1 MYFRMRSGKL
11 QYAMGDNMN
20 LKAKKKGKNWLPY
33 LFILPA
39 IVIFLFVYAGPMV
52 ATAVLGFTD
61 WNGISPN
68 FEFIGLKNF
77 IKIFTDKSLQ
87 EPLLN
92 TFEFTI
98 LTVVIQGVL
107 ALLLAVAL
115 NRSFRGRNLFRTVFF
130 LPCVVSM
137 VAVGYAWSLI
147 FNPVM
152 GPLGLLADHF
162 GWESLSNIK
171 WLSDPK
177 IVMYSIVLVNV
188 WQWTGYNMVIY
199 LAGLQSIPNQ
209 LYEAASIDG
218 ANKVHQ
224 FFKITLPLVAPSI
237 TINTVMATMGGL
249 KAFDLMYV
257 MTNGGPGHA
266 SQTFAMASVDAFFR
280 QKDAGLGSAM
290 SLLMFLMILLV
301 SYVQNRLLSKREVG
315 VL

>member
-1 MYFRMRSGKL
+1 MY
-11 QYAMGDNMN
+11 QN
-20 LKAKKKGKNWLPY
+20 KKKEKRLLPY
-33 LFILPA
+33 LFMLPA
-39 IVIFLFVYAGPMV
+39 ILIFVFVYAGPML
-52 ATAVLGFTD
+52 ATFVLGFTD
-61 WNGISPN
+61 WNGISPG
-68 FEFIGLKNF
+68 FDFIGLNNF
-77 IKIFTDKSLQ
+77 IKIFTDKNLM

-98 LTVVIQGVL
+98 LTVVIQGIL

-115 NRSFRGRNLFRTVFF
+115 NKSFRGRNFFRTVLF

-152 GPLGLLADHF
+152 GPLGLIAEHF
-162 GWESLSNIK
+162 GWQFLANIK
-171 WLSDPK
+171 WLSDPQ

-199 LAGLQSIPNQ
+199 LAGLQSIPMH

-218 ANKVHQ
+218 AGKVYQ

-237 TINTVMATMGGL
+237 TINVVLSTMGGL

-266 SQTFAMASVDAFFR
+266 SETFAMASVDAFFR
-280 QKDAGLGSAM
+280 QKNAGLGSAM
-290 SLLMFLMILLV
+290 AFLMFIMILFV
-301 SYVQNRLLSKREVG
+301 SFVQNKLLSKREVD
-315 VL
+315 V

>member
-1 MYFRMRSGKL
+1 MY
-11 QYAMGDNMN
+11 QN
-20 LKAKKKGKNWLPY
+20 KKKEKRLLPY
-33 LFILPA
+33 LFMLPA
-39 IVIFLFVYAGPMV
+39 ILIFVFVYAGPML
-52 ATAVLGFTD
+52 ATFVLGFTD
-61 WNGISPN
+61 WNGISPG
-68 FEFIGLKNF
+68 FDFIGLKNF
-77 IKIFTDKSLQ
+77 IKIFTDKNLM

-98 LTVVIQGVL
+98 LTVVIQGIL

-115 NRSFRGRNLFRTVFF
+115 NKSFRGRNFFRTVLF

-152 GPLGLLADHF
+152 GPLGLIAEHF
-162 GWESLSNIK
+162 GWQFLANIK
-171 WLSDPK
+171 WLSDPQ

-199 LAGLQSIPNQ
+199 LAGLQSIPMH

-218 ANKVHQ
+218 AGKVYQ

-237 TINTVMATMGGL
+237 TINVVLSTMGGL

-266 SQTFAMASVDAFFR
+266 SETFAMASVDAFFR
-280 QKDAGLGSAM
+280 QKNAGLGSAM
-290 SLLMFLMILLV
+290 AFLMFIMILFV
-301 SYVQNRLLSKREVG
+301 SFVQNKLLSKREVD
-315 VL
+315 V

>member
-1 MYFRMRSGKL
+1 MY
-11 QYAMGDNMN
+11 QN
-20 LKAKKKGKNWLPY
+20 KKKEKRLLPY
-33 LFILPA
+33 LFMLPA
-39 IVIFLFVYAGPMV
+39 ILIFVFVYAGPML
-52 ATAVLGFTD
+52 ATFVLGFTD
-61 WNGISPN
+61 WNGISPG
-68 FEFIGLKNF
+68 FDFIGLKNF
-77 IKIFTDKSLQ
+77 IKIFTDKNLM

-98 LTVVIQGVL
+98 LTVVIQGIL

-115 NRSFRGRNLFRTVFF
+115 NKSFRGRNFFRTVLF

-152 GPLGLLADHF
+152 GPLGLIAEHF
-162 GWESLSNIK
+162 GWQFLANIK
-171 WLSDPK
+171 WLSDPQ

-199 LAGLQSIPNQ
+199 LAGLQSIPTH

-218 ANKVHQ
+218 AGKVYQ

-237 TINTVMATMGGL
+237 TINVVLSTMGGL

-266 SQTFAMASVDAFFR
+266 SETFAMASVDAFFR
-280 QKDAGLGSAM
+280 QKNAGLGSAM
-290 SLLMFLMILLV
+290 AFLMFIMILFV
-301 SYVQNRLLSKREVG
+301 SFVQNKLLSKREVD
-315 VL
+315 V

>member
-1 MYFRMRSGKL
+1 MHQSKKREKKL
-11 QYAMGDNMN
+11 
-20 LKAKKKGKNWLPY
+20 LPY
-33 LFILPA
+33 LFMLPA
-39 IVIFLFVYAGPMV
+39 IVIFLFVYAGPML
-52 ATAVLGFTD
+52 ATFVLGFTD
-61 WNGISPN
+61 WNGISPS

-77 IKIFTDKSLQ
+77 IRVFTDKSLQ
-87 EPLLN
+87 EPLIN

-98 LTVVIQGVL
+98 LTVVIQGIL

-115 NRSFRGRNLFRTVFF
+115 NKGFRGRNFFRTVLF

-162 GWESLSNIK
+162 GWQFLANIK
-171 WLSDPK
+171 WLSDPQ
-177 IVMYSIVLVNV
+177 IVLYSIVLVNV

-199 LAGLQSIPNQ
+199 LAGLQSIPTH

-224 FFKITLPLVAPSI
+224 FIKITLPLVAPSI
-237 TINTVMATMGGL
+237 TINVVLSTMGGL

-266 SQTFAMASVDAFFR
+266 SETFAMASVDAFFR
-280 QKDAGLGSAM
+280 QKNAGLGSAM
-290 SLLMFLMILLV
+290 AFLMFIMILLV
-301 SYVQNRLLSKREVG
+301 SVVQNRLLSKREVD

>member
-1 MYFRMRSGKL
+1 MY
-11 QYAMGDNMN
+11 QN
-20 LKAKKKGKNWLPY
+20 KKKEKRLLPY
-33 LFILPA
+33 LFMLPA
-39 IVIFLFVYAGPMV
+39 ILIFVFVYAGPML
-52 ATAVLGFTD
+52 ATFVLGFTD
-61 WNGISPN
+61 WNGISPG
-68 FEFIGLKNF
+68 FDFIGLNNF
-77 IKIFTDKSLQ
+77 IKIFTDKNLM

-98 LTVVIQGVL
+98 LTVVIQGIL

-115 NRSFRGRNLFRTVFF
+115 NKSFRGRNFFRTVLF

-152 GPLGLLADHF
+152 GPLGLIAEHF
-162 GWESLSNIK
+162 GWQFLANIK
-171 WLSDPK
+171 WLSDPQ

-199 LAGLQSIPNQ
+199 LAGLQSIPTH

-218 ANKVHQ
+218 AGKVYQ

-237 TINTVMATMGGL
+237 TINVVLSTMGGL

-266 SQTFAMASVDAFFR
+266 SETFAMASVDAFFR
-280 QKDAGLGSAM
+280 QKNAGLGSAM
-290 SLLMFLMILLV
+290 AFLMFIMILFV
-301 SYVQNRLLSKREVG
+301 SFVQNKLLSKREVD
-315 VL
+315 V

>member
-1 MYFRMRSGKL
+1 MY
-11 QYAMGDNMN
+11 QN
-20 LKAKKKGKNWLPY
+20 KKKEKRLLPY
-33 LFILPA
+33 LFMLPA
-39 IVIFLFVYAGPMV
+39 ILIFVFVYAGPML
-52 ATAVLGFTD
+52 ATFVLGFTD
-61 WNGISPN
+61 WNGISPG
-68 FEFIGLKNF
+68 FDFIGLNNF
-77 IKIFTDKSLQ
+77 IKIFTDKNLM

-98 LTVVIQGVL
+98 LTVVIQGIL

-115 NRSFRGRNLFRTVFF
+115 NKSFRGRNFFRTVLY

-152 GPLGLLADHF
+152 GPLGLIAEHF
-162 GWESLSNIK
+162 GWQFLANIK
-171 WLSDPK
+171 WLSDPQ

-199 LAGLQSIPNQ
+199 LAGLQSIPTH

-218 ANKVHQ
+218 AGKVYQ

-237 TINTVMATMGGL
+237 TINVVLSTMGGL

-266 SQTFAMASVDAFFR
+266 SETFAMASVDAFFR
-280 QKDAGLGSAM
+280 QKNAGLGSAM
-290 SLLMFLMILLV
+290 AFLMFIMILFV
-301 SYVQNRLLSKREVG
+301 SFVQNKLLSKREVD
-315 VL
+315 V